1 MTIANPTVDIINDWQ
16 EWVEQFLHLESQLK
30 SNDQS
35 RNNLDPIWIRRTGRR
50 LIYNSQFNN

>member
-1 MTIANPTVDIINDWQ
+1 MTIANSTVDVINDWQ

-50 LIYNSQFNN
+50 LIYNSQ